1 MLILWN
7 FEVASFNSFSRYFFP
22 SLVAHFSTFGFDGC
36 LRWFVCALSTEGGW
50 LAPEDCEGPL
60 LPRRLV
66 GVEEE
71 WLVCQLCLLEAIV
84 SCQGSLVGALLI
96 SGYDICAKEVDCG
109 GGRGGRWRGL
119 MTVL

>member
-1 MLILWN
+1 MN
-7 FEVASFNSFSRYFFP
+7 FYEHKKTMQISCGYAKFSASRDGLSPNLAKPFSNMSQTQLTAGSRNY
-22 SLVAHFSTFGFDGC
+22 DGR

-71 WLVCQLCLLEAIV
+71 WLVCRLCLLEAIV

-96 SGYDICAKEVDCG
+96 SGYDMCKG
-109 GGRGGRWRGL
+109 S
-119 MTVL
+119 